1 MNKPTAFG
9 PTAQSLVSI
18 FRDLAQWLGTL
29 WTVGV
34 LHEPM
39 RPWVAIACQSACA
52 FGNGL
57 TRASIMDDLGSA
69 LH

>member
-9 PTAQSLVSI
+9 PAAQSLVSI

-34 LHEPM
+34 L
-39 RPWVAIACQSACA
+39 
-52 FGNGL
+52 
-57 TRASIMDDLGSA
+57 
-69 LH
+69 